1 MTTTIASDPFAALQ
15 SGTGAASSKNN
26 DAASADR
33 FLKLLVTQLQNQDPL
48 NPMDNAQ
55 ITSQMAQ
62 INTVTGLQT
71 LNNSVQGLN
80 SQFVQMQALQGAALV
95 GREVTVQGNRMAVN
109 ADTGQ
114 ALGGFELGVP
124 ADAVKVEIL
133 NAAGRV
139 VDTLN
144 LGALGSGRHDIPWD
158 ASAAVAANPDTEFRF
173 RVSATSGAEKLETTP
188 LMRDLVQ
195 SVSTSGSGLV
205 LNTLFNGEV
214 AYGDVKAFN

>member
-1 MTTTIASDPFAALQ
+1 MSNTIAADPFASLRS
-15 SGTGAASSKNN
+15 SGSNAAATAN

-33 FLKLLVTQLQNQDPL
+33 FLKLLVTQMQNQDPL

-62 INTVTGLQT
+62 INTVAGLQT
-71 LNNSVQGLN
+71 LNNSVQGLGA
-80 SQFVQMQALQGAALV
+80 QFVQMQALQGAALV
-95 GREVTVQGNRMAVN
+95 GHEVTLQGNRMAVN

-114 ALGGFELGVP
+114 GLAGFELGLP

-133 NAAGRV
+133 NPAGRV

-144 LGALGSGRHDIPWD
+144 LGALDSGRHDIAWD
-158 ASAAVAANPDTEFRF
+158 ATKMTPGLDYRF
-173 RVSATSGAEKLETTP
+173 RIAATAGAQVVATTP
-188 LMRDLVQ
+188 LMRDQVQ
-195 SVSTSGSGLV
+195 AVSTSGNGLV
-205 LNTLFNGEV
+205 LRTLFSGDV